1 MGQWTI
7 ERTIFFYT
15 MVIATGVYLIL
26 AVNLL
31 AFQGLITSK
40 NIEISKDN
48 SKILHHMNENTMSNA
63 TLKISQQNHQTLEN
77 IYLILKNMSRLH

>member
-26 AVNLL
+26 AVNFLS
-31 AFQGLITSK
+31 FQGFITSK
-40 NIEISKDN
+40 NEELTHDN
-48 SKILHHMNENTMSNA
+48 SKVLHHMNEALMSNA
-63 TLKISQQNHQTLEN
+63 TLNISKENHQTLEN

>member
-40 NIEISKDN
+40 NAEISKDN
-48 SKILHHMNENTMSNA
+48 SKVLHRVNEAIASNA
-63 TLKISQQNHQTLEN
+63 TLKLQQQNHQTLEN